1 MLHGLTGRRTYGV
14 LPFQHGLGID
24 EEDGLRVSL
33 RGAVRESVVAPPVGD
48 DVLRV
53 AVCAVPLM
61 SNFTDVDALAA
72 EPGVVVRFVD
82 RAEELVDADLVVV
95 PGTRG
100 TVRALRWLRE
110 RGLADALARRAA
122 EGRPV
127 LGICGGFQVLG
138 EHIEDDVESREGS
151 VAGLGLLPVRVR
163 FAREKTLARPVGE
176 ALGEPVE
183 GYEIHHGVAEVA
195 GGEAFLDG
203 CRVGEM
209 WGTHWHGS
217 LESDGFRR
225 RFLAGWRGRP
235 APLRPRARTSFAA
248 LREEQLDLLGD
259 LIEEH
264 ADTDAL
270 LSLIEKGAPAG
281 LPFIAPGAPVTGGPG
296 TRPRPPRPLPE
307 RSFECHH
314 APRHQGGPVSTP
326 YPFTALVGQDDLRL
340 ALLLNA
346 VSPAVGGVLVR
357 GEKGTAKSTAVRALS
372 ALLPEV
378 PVVAGCRFSLR
389 PGRRRPELPRRPA
402 RGGRRAARPARM
414 VELPVGASED
424 RLVGALDIERALAEG
439 VKAFEPGLLAD
450 AHRGILYVDE
460 VNLLHDHLVD
470 LLLDAAAMGASYV
483 EREGVSVRHAA
494 RFLLVGTMNPEEGE
508 LRPQLLDRFGLTVEV
523 AASRETDQRVEVV
536 RRRLAHDDDPE
547 AFAGRWAD
555 EEAALRDRVVAARA
569 LLPQVVLGD
578 GALRQI
584 AATCAAFEVD
594 GMRADIVM
602 ARTATALAAWAGRTD
617 VRSEDVRQAALLA
630 LPHRRRRN
638 PFDAPGLDED
648 KLDET
653 LDEAREDDAPEPPG
667 SPEPPEGD
675 DDPDGGPGGGGGQ
688 PPADGGPDSPGLPPQ
703 QSRDQAEDRN
713 QGEGAG
719 QEDAPA
725 PQAPA
730 AGGPGEQGAVSA
742 AEPFRTRMLSVPG
755 IGEGAAGRR
764 SRARTEHG
772 RTTGSRRPRGA
783 LTKLHLAATV
793 QAAAPHQRARGRSG
807 TGLVVRRDDLRQAT
821 REGREGNLVL
831 FVVDASG
838 SMAARQRM
846 SAVKGAVLSLL
857 LDAYQRRDKVGLVT
871 FRGSAAEVALPPT
884 SSVDAAAARLETLP
898 TGGRTPLAAGLLRA
912 HDVLRVE
919 RLRDAA
925 RRPLLVVVTDG
936 RATGGV
942 EPVAQAGR
950 AARLFAA
957 DGVASVV
964 VDCESGYVRLGLAG
978 QLAGE
983 LGGTAVTLDEL
994 RADSIAGLVKDVQ
1007 GHGNHSRK
1015 AA

>member
-1 MLHGLTGRRTYGV
+1 MTT
-14 LPFQHGLGID
+14 PF
-24 EEDGLRVSL
+24 
-33 RGAVRESVVAPPVGD
+33 
-48 DVLRV
+48 
-53 AVCAVPLM
+53 
-61 SNFTDVDALAA
+61 
-72 EPGVVVRFVD
+72 
-82 RAEELVDADLVVV
+82 
-95 PGTRG
+95 
-100 TVRALRWLRE
+100 
-110 RGLADALARRAA
+110 
-122 EGRPV
+122 
-127 LGICGGFQVLG
+127 
-138 EHIEDDVESREGS
+138 
-151 VAGLGLLPVRVR
+151 
-163 FAREKTLARPVGE
+163 
-176 ALGEPVE
+176 
-183 GYEIHHGVAEVA
+183 
-195 GGEAFLDG
+195 
-203 CRVGEM
+203 
-209 WGTHWHGS
+209 
-217 LESDGFRR
+217 
-225 RFLAGWRGRP
+225 
-235 APLRPRARTSFAA
+235 
-248 LREEQLDLLGD
+248 
-259 LIEEH
+259 
-264 ADTDAL
+264 
-270 LSLIEKGAPAG
+270 
-281 LPFIAPGAPVTGGPG
+281 
-296 TRPRPPRPLPE
+296 
-307 RSFECHH
+307 
-314 APRHQGGPVSTP
+314 
-326 YPFTALVGQDDLRL
+326 PFTAVVGQDDLRL

-378 PVVAGCRFSLR
+378 AVVPGCRFSCDPAAPDPACPDGPHETG
-389 PGRRRPELPRRPA
+389 PGTQ
-402 RGGRRAARPARM
+402 RPARM

-523 AASRETDQRVEVV
+523 AASREPDQRVEVV
-536 RRRLAHDDDPE
+536 RRRLAYDDDP
-547 AFAGRWAD
+547 AGFTERWSD
-555 EEAALRDRVVAARA
+555 EESSVRARIIAARE
-569 LLPQVVLGD
+569 LLPSVRLGD

-617 VRSEDVRQAALLA
+617 VLAEDVRQAALLA

-638 PFDAPGLDED
+638 PFDAPGLDEN

-653 LDEAREDDAPEPPG
+653 LEEFAEREPRPEDDDP
-667 SPEPPEGD
+667 
-675 DDPDGGPGGGGGQ
+675 DPDGGPDGSGGGGGQ
-688 PPADGGPDSPGLPPQ
+688 PPESDSDGPQ
-703 QSRDQAEDRN
+703 DGDTGARPEA
-713 QGEGAG
+713 GEGG
-719 QEDAPA
+719 E
-725 PQAPA
+725 PQPS
-730 AGGPGEQGAVSA
+730 GTGSGEQQPVRA
-742 AEPFRTRMLSVPG
+742 AEPFRTKVLSVPG

-772 RTTGSRRPRGA
+772 RTTGARRPQGA
-783 LTKLHLAATV
+783 LTKLHLAATI
-793 QAAAPHQRARGRSG
+793 QAAAPHQLARGRAG
-807 TGLVVRRDDLRQAT
+807 RGLVVRRDDLRQAA

-871 FRGSAAEVALPPT
+871 FRGSAADVALPPT
-884 SSVDAAAARLETLP
+884 SSVDAAAVRLESLP
-898 TGGRTPLAAGLLRA
+898 TGGRTPLAAGLLKA

-919 RLRDAA
+919 RLRDPA
-925 RRPLLVVVTDG
+925 RRALVVVVTDG
-936 RATGGV
+936 RATGGP
-942 EPVAQAGR
+942 EPVALAGR

-964 VDCESGYVRLGLAG
+964 VDCETGPVRLGLAG

-983 LGGTAVTLDEL
+983 LDGTAVTLDEL

-1007 GHGNHSRK
+1007 RR

>member
-1 MLHGLTGRRTYGV
+1 MTT
-14 LPFQHGLGID
+14 PF
-24 EEDGLRVSL
+24 
-33 RGAVRESVVAPPVGD
+33 
-48 DVLRV
+48 
-53 AVCAVPLM
+53 
-61 SNFTDVDALAA
+61 
-72 EPGVVVRFVD
+72 
-82 RAEELVDADLVVV
+82 
-95 PGTRG
+95 
-100 TVRALRWLRE
+100 
-110 RGLADALARRAA
+110 
-122 EGRPV
+122 
-127 LGICGGFQVLG
+127 
-138 EHIEDDVESREGS
+138 
-151 VAGLGLLPVRVR
+151 
-163 FAREKTLARPVGE
+163 
-176 ALGEPVE
+176 
-183 GYEIHHGVAEVA
+183 
-195 GGEAFLDG
+195 
-203 CRVGEM
+203 
-209 WGTHWHGS
+209 
-217 LESDGFRR
+217 
-225 RFLAGWRGRP
+225 
-235 APLRPRARTSFAA
+235 
-248 LREEQLDLLGD
+248 
-259 LIEEH
+259 
-264 ADTDAL
+264 
-270 LSLIEKGAPAG
+270 
-281 LPFIAPGAPVTGGPG
+281 
-296 TRPRPPRPLPE
+296 
-307 RSFECHH
+307 
-314 APRHQGGPVSTP
+314 
-326 YPFTALVGQDDLRL
+326 PFTAVVGQDDLRL

-378 PVVAGCRFSLR
+378 PVVPGCRFSCDPASPD
-389 PGRRRPELPRRPA
+389 PGCPDGPHEA
-402 RGGRRAARPARM
+402 GGGAERPARM

-424 RLVGALDIERALAEG
+424 RLVGALDIERALSEG

-523 AASRETDQRVEVV
+523 AASREPDQRVEVV
-536 RRRLAHDDDPE
+536 RRRLAYDDDPA
-547 AFAGRWAD
+547 AFAARWAE
-555 EEAALRDRVVAARA
+555 EEAAVRARIVAARE
-569 LLPQVVLGD
+569 LLPSVRLGD

-617 VRSEDVRQAALLA
+617 VLAEDVRQAALLA

-653 LDEAREDDAPEPPG
+653 LEEFGG
-667 SPEPPEGD
+667 SDD
-675 DDPDGGPGGGGGQ
+675 DDPDPDPGPDGPGGGGGQ
-688 PPADGGPDSPGLPPQ
+688 PEPDDAPQGDGDTAARPE
-703 QSRDQAEDRN
+703 A
-713 QGEGAG
+713 GEGG
-719 QEDAPA
+719 Q
-725 PQAPA
+725 PQPSGA
-730 AGGPGEQGAVSA
+730 GEQSPARAS
-742 AEPFRTRMLSVPG
+742 EPFRTKVLSVPG

-772 RTTGSRRPRGA
+772 RTTGARRPRGA

-807 TGLVVRRDDLRQAT
+807 PGLVVRRDDLRQAT

-871 FRGSAAEVALPPT
+871 FRGTDADVALPPT

-919 RLRDAA
+919 RLRDPA
-925 RRPLLVVVTDG
+925 RRPLVVLVTDG
-936 RATGGV
+936 RATGGP
-942 EPVAQAGR
+942 EPVALAGR

-964 VDCESGYVRLGLAG
+964 VDCESGPVRLGLAG

-1007 GHGNHSRK
+1007 RR

>member
-1 MLHGLTGRRTYGV
+1 MTT
-14 LPFQHGLGID
+14 PF
-24 EEDGLRVSL
+24 
-33 RGAVRESVVAPPVGD
+33 
-48 DVLRV
+48 
-53 AVCAVPLM
+53 
-61 SNFTDVDALAA
+61 
-72 EPGVVVRFVD
+72 
-82 RAEELVDADLVVV
+82 
-95 PGTRG
+95 
-100 TVRALRWLRE
+100 
-110 RGLADALARRAA
+110 
-122 EGRPV
+122 
-127 LGICGGFQVLG
+127 
-138 EHIEDDVESREGS
+138 
-151 VAGLGLLPVRVR
+151 
-163 FAREKTLARPVGE
+163 
-176 ALGEPVE
+176 
-183 GYEIHHGVAEVA
+183 
-195 GGEAFLDG
+195 
-203 CRVGEM
+203 
-209 WGTHWHGS
+209 
-217 LESDGFRR
+217 
-225 RFLAGWRGRP
+225 
-235 APLRPRARTSFAA
+235 
-248 LREEQLDLLGD
+248 
-259 LIEEH
+259 
-264 ADTDAL
+264 
-270 LSLIEKGAPAG
+270 
-281 LPFIAPGAPVTGGPG
+281 
-296 TRPRPPRPLPE
+296 
-307 RSFECHH
+307 
-314 APRHQGGPVSTP
+314 
-326 YPFTALVGQDDLRL
+326 PFTAVVGQDDLRL

-378 PVVAGCRFSLR
+378 SVVAGCRFSCDPAAPDPGCPDGPHEAGTGASR
-389 PGRRRPELPRRPA
+389 PS
-402 RGGRRAARPARM
+402 RM

-483 EREGVSVRHAA
+483 EREGVSVRHASK
-494 RFLLVGTMNPEEGE
+494 FLLVGTMNPEEGE

-523 AASRETDQRVEVV
+523 AASREPDQRVEVV
-536 RRRLAHDDDPE
+536 RRRLAYDDDP
-547 AFAGRWAD
+547 AGFAARWAD
-555 EEAALRDRVVAARA
+555 EEAAVRQRIVAARE
-569 LLPQVVLGD
+569 LLPSVRLGD

-602 ARTATALAAWAGRTD
+602 ARTAVALAAWAGRTD
-617 VRSEDVRQAALLA
+617 VLAEDVRQAALLA

-653 LDEAREDDAPEPPG
+653 LEEFGGP
-667 SPEPPEGD
+667 D
-675 DDPDGGPGGGGGQ
+675 DDPDPDPGPDGPGGGGGQ
-688 PPADGGPDSPGLPPQ
+688 PDPDDAPQGDGDTAARPE
-703 QSRDQAEDRN
+703 A
-713 QGEGAG
+713 GENGQPRPSGAG
-719 QEDAPA
+719 
-725 PQAPA
+725 
-730 AGGPGEQGAVSA
+730 EQSPVRAS
-742 AEPFRTRMLSVPG
+742 EPFRAKVLSVPG

-772 RTTGSRRPRGA
+772 RTTGARRPKGA

-807 TGLVVRRDDLRQAT
+807 PGLVVRRDDLRQAT

-912 HDVLRVE
+912 HEVLRVE
-919 RLRDAA
+919 RLRDPA
-925 RRPLLVVVTDG
+925 RRALVVLVTDG
-936 RATGGV
+936 RATGGPK
-942 EPVAQAGR
+942 PVALAGR

-964 VDCESGYVRLGLAG
+964 VDCESGPVRLGLAG

-1007 GHGNHSRK
+1007 RR

>member
-1 MLHGLTGRRTYGV
+1 M
-14 LPFQHGLGID
+14 
-24 EEDGLRVSL
+24 
-33 RGAVRESVVAPPVGD
+33 
-48 DVLRV
+48 
-53 AVCAVPLM
+53 
-61 SNFTDVDALAA
+61 
-72 EPGVVVRFVD
+72 
-82 RAEELVDADLVVV
+82 
-95 PGTRG
+95 
-100 TVRALRWLRE
+100 
-110 RGLADALARRAA
+110 
-122 EGRPV
+122 
-127 LGICGGFQVLG
+127 
-138 EHIEDDVESREGS
+138 
-151 VAGLGLLPVRVR
+151 
-163 FAREKTLARPVGE
+163 
-176 ALGEPVE
+176 
-183 GYEIHHGVAEVA
+183 
-195 GGEAFLDG
+195 
-203 CRVGEM
+203 
-209 WGTHWHGS
+209 
-217 LESDGFRR
+217 
-225 RFLAGWRGRP
+225 
-235 APLRPRARTSFAA
+235 
-248 LREEQLDLLGD
+248 
-259 LIEEH
+259 
-264 ADTDAL
+264 
-270 LSLIEKGAPAG
+270 
-281 LPFIAPGAPVTGGPG
+281 
-296 TRPRPPRPLPE
+296 
-307 RSFECHH
+307 
-314 APRHQGGPVSTP
+314 STP
-326 YPFTALVGQDDLRL
+326 FPFTAVVGQDDLRL

-372 ALLPEV
+372 ALMPAVDVV
-378 PVVAGCRFSLR
+378 PGCRFSCDPASPDPACPDGPHA
-389 PGRRRPELPRRPA
+389 PGTA
-402 RGGRRAARPARM
+402 GQCRPARM

-424 RLVGALDIERALAEG
+424 RLVGALDIERALSEG

-523 AASRETDQRVEVV
+523 AASREPEQRVEVV
-536 RRRLAHDDDPE
+536 RRRLAYDADPDG
-547 AFAGRWAD
+547 FAARWAH
-555 EEAALRDRVVAARA
+555 EEAEVRARIVAARE
-569 LLPQVVLGD
+569 LLPSVRLGD

-617 VRSEDVRQAALLA
+617 VLAEDVRQAALLA

-653 LDEAREDDAPEPPG
+653 LEEF
-667 SPEPPEGD
+667 SGD
-675 DDPDGGPGGGGGQ
+675 DDPDPDPDQGPDGPGGGGG
-688 PPADGGPDSPGLPPQ
+688 DGGQPEPDDGPRGDDTGATPEAGENGQPQ
-703 QSRDQAEDRN
+703 PS
-713 QGEGAG
+713 GAG
-719 QEDAPA
+719 
-725 PQAPA
+725 
-730 AGGPGEQGAVSA
+730 EQSAVRA
-742 AEPFRTRMLSVPG
+742 AEPFRTKVLSVPG

-772 RTTGSRRPRGA
+772 RTTGARRPRGT

-807 TGLVVRRDDLRQAT
+807 PGLVVRRDDLRQAT

-871 FRGSAAEVALPPT
+871 FRGSGADVALPPT
-884 SSVDAAAARLETLP
+884 SSVDAAAVRLESLP
-898 TGGRTPLAAGLLRA
+898 TGGRTPLSAGLLRA

-919 RLRDAA
+919 RLRDPA
-925 RRPLLVVVTDG
+925 RRPLVVLVTDG
-936 RATGGV
+936 RATGGP
-942 EPVAQAGR
+942 EPVALAGR

-957 DGVASVV
+957 EGVASVV
-964 VDCESGYVRLGLAG
+964 VDCESGPVRLGLAG

-994 RADSIAGLVKDVQ
+994 RADSIAGLVRDVQ
-1007 GHGNHSRK
+1007 GTSRR

>member
-1 MLHGLTGRRTYGV
+1 M
-14 LPFQHGLGID
+14 
-24 EEDGLRVSL
+24 
-33 RGAVRESVVAPPVGD
+33 
-48 DVLRV
+48 
-53 AVCAVPLM
+53 
-61 SNFTDVDALAA
+61 
-72 EPGVVVRFVD
+72 
-82 RAEELVDADLVVV
+82 
-95 PGTRG
+95 
-100 TVRALRWLRE
+100 
-110 RGLADALARRAA
+110 
-122 EGRPV
+122 
-127 LGICGGFQVLG
+127 
-138 EHIEDDVESREGS
+138 
-151 VAGLGLLPVRVR
+151 
-163 FAREKTLARPVGE
+163 
-176 ALGEPVE
+176 
-183 GYEIHHGVAEVA
+183 
-195 GGEAFLDG
+195 
-203 CRVGEM
+203 
-209 WGTHWHGS
+209 
-217 LESDGFRR
+217 
-225 RFLAGWRGRP
+225 
-235 APLRPRARTSFAA
+235 
-248 LREEQLDLLGD
+248 
-259 LIEEH
+259 
-264 ADTDAL
+264 
-270 LSLIEKGAPAG
+270 
-281 LPFIAPGAPVTGGPG
+281 
-296 TRPRPPRPLPE
+296 
-307 RSFECHH
+307 
-314 APRHQGGPVSTP
+314 STP
-326 YPFTALVGQDDLRL
+326 FPFTAVVGQDDLRL

-372 ALLPEV
+372 ALMPQV
-378 PVVAGCRFSLR
+378 DVVSGCRFSCD
-389 PGRRRPELPRRPA
+389 PGSPDPA
-402 RGGRRAARPARM
+402 CPDGPHEPGAFESRPARM

-494 RFLLVGTMNPEEGE
+494 KFLLVGTMNPEEGE

-523 AASRETDQRVEVV
+523 AASREPDQRVEVV
-536 RRRLAHDDDPE
+536 RRRLAYDDDPA
-547 AFAGRWAD
+547 AFAARWAE
-555 EEAALRDRVVAARA
+555 EEAAVRARIVAARE
-569 LLPQVVLGD
+569 LLPSVRLGD

-617 VRSEDVRQAALLA
+617 VLAEDVRQAALLA

-653 LDEAREDDAPEPPG
+653 LEQFGDSSHDEDPDP
-667 SPEPPEGD
+667 
-675 DDPDGGPGGGGGQ
+675 DPDGPGDGGGQ
-688 PPADGGPDSPGLPPQ
+688 PPQGDGGPQGGDTGARPE
-703 QSRDQAEDRN
+703 A
-713 QGEGAG
+713 GEGGEPQASGAG
-719 QEDAPA
+719 AGE
-725 PQAPA
+725 QAPA
-730 AGGPGEQGAVSA
+730 RAS
-742 AEPFRTRMLSVPG
+742 EPFRAKTLSVPG

-772 RTTGSRRPRGA
+772 RTTGARRPRGT

-807 TGLVVRRDDLRQAT
+807 PGLVVRRDDLRQAT

-871 FRGSAAEVALPPT
+871 FRGKDAQVALPPT
-884 SSVDAAAARLETLP
+884 SSVDTAAARLESLP
-898 TGGRTPLAAGLLRA
+898 TGGRTPLAAGLLKA
-912 HDVLRVE
+912 HEVLRVE
-919 RLRDAA
+919 RLRDPV
-925 RRPLLVVVTDG
+925 RRALVVVVTDG
-936 RATGGV
+936 RATGGP
-942 EPVAQAGR
+942 EPVALAGR

-957 DGVASVV
+957 GQVASVV
-964 VDCESGYVRLGLAG
+964 VDCESGPVRLGLAG

-994 RADSIAGLVKDVQ
+994 RADSIAGLVRDVQ
-1007 GHGNHSRK
+1007 GTQGTSRR

>member
-1 MLHGLTGRRTYGV
+1 M
-14 LPFQHGLGID
+14 
-24 EEDGLRVSL
+24 
-33 RGAVRESVVAPPVGD
+33 
-48 DVLRV
+48 
-53 AVCAVPLM
+53 
-61 SNFTDVDALAA
+61 
-72 EPGVVVRFVD
+72 
-82 RAEELVDADLVVV
+82 
-95 PGTRG
+95 
-100 TVRALRWLRE
+100 
-110 RGLADALARRAA
+110 
-122 EGRPV
+122 
-127 LGICGGFQVLG
+127 
-138 EHIEDDVESREGS
+138 
-151 VAGLGLLPVRVR
+151 
-163 FAREKTLARPVGE
+163 
-176 ALGEPVE
+176 
-183 GYEIHHGVAEVA
+183 
-195 GGEAFLDG
+195 
-203 CRVGEM
+203 
-209 WGTHWHGS
+209 
-217 LESDGFRR
+217 
-225 RFLAGWRGRP
+225 
-235 APLRPRARTSFAA
+235 
-248 LREEQLDLLGD
+248 
-259 LIEEH
+259 
-264 ADTDAL
+264 
-270 LSLIEKGAPAG
+270 
-281 LPFIAPGAPVTGGPG
+281 
-296 TRPRPPRPLPE
+296 
-307 RSFECHH
+307 
-314 APRHQGGPVSTP
+314 
-326 YPFTALVGQDDLRL
+326 RL

-372 ALLPEV
+372 ALVPEV
-378 PVVAGCRFSLR
+378 DVVSGCRFSCD
-389 PGRRRPELPRRPA
+389 PA
-402 RGGRRAARPARM
+402 SPDPACPDGPHEAGASGARPARM

-523 AASRETDQRVEVV
+523 AASREPDQRVEVV
-536 RRRLAHDDDPE
+536 RRRLAYDDDP
-547 AFAGRWAD
+547 AGFAARWAD
-555 EEAALRDRVVAARA
+555 EEAAVRARIVAARE
-569 LLPQVVLGD
+569 LLPSVRLGD

-617 VRSEDVRQAALLA
+617 VLAEDVRQAALLA

-653 LDEAREDDAPEPPG
+653 LEEFGGPDGDDG
-667 SPEPPEGD
+667 GD
-675 DDPDGGPGGGGGQ
+675 DDPGPGPGGGPGGQ
-688 PPADGGPDSPGLPPQ
+688 PEPDDAPRGDGDAAARPE
-703 QSRDQAEDRN
+703 A
-713 QGEGAG
+713 GEGG
-719 QEDAPA
+719 E
-725 PQAPA
+725 PQSS
-730 AGGPGEQGAVSA
+730 GGAGEQSPARA
-742 AEPFRTRMLSVPG
+742 AEPFRTKVLSVPG
-755 IGEGAAGRR
+755 LGDGAAGRR

-772 RTTGSRRPRGA
+772 RTTGARRPEGA

-793 QAAAPHQRARGRSG
+793 RAAAPHQRARGRSG
-807 TGLVVRRDDLRQAT
+807 PGLVVRRDDLRQAT

-846 SAVKGAVLSLL
+846 GAVKGAVLSLL

-884 SSVDAAAARLETLP
+884 SSVDAAAVRLESLP

-912 HDVLRVE
+912 HEVLRVE
-919 RLRDAA
+919 RLRDPA
-925 RRPLLVVVTDG
+925 RRALVVVVTDG
-936 RATGGV
+936 RATGGP
-942 EPVAQAGR
+942 EPVALASR

-957 DGVASVV
+957 DEVASVV
-964 VDCESGYVRLGLAG
+964 VDCESGPVRLGLAG
-978 QLAGE
+978 RIAGE

-1007 GHGNHSRK
+1007 GSRR

>member
-1 MLHGLTGRRTYGV
+1 M
-14 LPFQHGLGID
+14 
-24 EEDGLRVSL
+24 
-33 RGAVRESVVAPPVGD
+33 
-48 DVLRV
+48 
-53 AVCAVPLM
+53 
-61 SNFTDVDALAA
+61 
-72 EPGVVVRFVD
+72 
-82 RAEELVDADLVVV
+82 
-95 PGTRG
+95 
-100 TVRALRWLRE
+100 
-110 RGLADALARRAA
+110 
-122 EGRPV
+122 
-127 LGICGGFQVLG
+127 
-138 EHIEDDVESREGS
+138 
-151 VAGLGLLPVRVR
+151 
-163 FAREKTLARPVGE
+163 
-176 ALGEPVE
+176 
-183 GYEIHHGVAEVA
+183 
-195 GGEAFLDG
+195 
-203 CRVGEM
+203 
-209 WGTHWHGS
+209 
-217 LESDGFRR
+217 
-225 RFLAGWRGRP
+225 
-235 APLRPRARTSFAA
+235 
-248 LREEQLDLLGD
+248 
-259 LIEEH
+259 
-264 ADTDAL
+264 
-270 LSLIEKGAPAG
+270 
-281 LPFIAPGAPVTGGPG
+281 
-296 TRPRPPRPLPE
+296 
-307 RSFECHH
+307 
-314 APRHQGGPVSTP
+314 STP
-326 YPFTALVGQDDLRL
+326 FPFTAVVGQDDLRL

-372 ALLPEV
+372 ALMPALDAV
-378 PVVAGCRFSLR
+378 TGCRFSCDPASPDPACPDGPHE
-389 PGRRRPELPRRPA
+389 PGAYET
-402 RGGRRAARPARM
+402 RPARM

-523 AASRETDQRVEVV
+523 AASREPDQRVEVV

-547 AFAGRWAD
+547 AFAARWAD
-555 EEAALRDRVVAARA
+555 EEAAVRGRIAAARE
-569 LLPQVVLGD
+569 LLPSVRLGD
-578 GALRQI
+578 AALRQI

-617 VRSEDVRQAALLA
+617 VLAEDVRQAALLA

-653 LDEAREDDAPEPPG
+653 LEEFGGSDDEDPDPG
-667 SPEPPEGD
+667 PQGPEGGPD
-675 DDPDGGPGGGGGQ
+675 DGPEGGPDGGG
-688 PPADGGPDSPGLPPQ
+688 GLPPQ
-703 QSRDQAEDRN
+703 SGDTAHDTAGDATVPPQGDGAGPDTGRS
-713 QGEGAG
+713 GEG
-719 QEDAPA
+719 DAQ
-725 PQAPA
+725 PQP
-730 AGGPGEQGAVSA
+730 GGPGAGEQSPVRA
-742 AEPFRTRMLSVPG
+742 AEPFRTKTLSVPG

-772 RTTGSRRPRGA
+772 RTTGARRPRGA

-793 QAAAPHQRARGRSG
+793 HAAAPHQRARGRSG
-807 TGLVVRRDDLRQAT
+807 PGLVVRRDDLRQAV

-846 SAVKGAVLSLL
+846 GAVKGAVLSLL

-871 FRGSAAEVALPPT
+871 FRGSAADVALPPT
-884 SSVDAAAARLETLP
+884 SSVDAAAVRLESLP

-919 RLRDAA
+919 RLRDPA
-925 RRPLLVVVTDG
+925 RRALVVVVTDG
-936 RATGGV
+936 RATGGP
-942 EPVAQAGR
+942 EPVGTAGR

-957 DGVASVV
+957 EGVASVV
-964 VDCESGYVRLGLAG
+964 VDCESGPVRLGLAG
-978 QLAGE
+978 ELAAQ

-994 RADSIAGLVKDVQ
+994 RADSIAGLVKNVQ
-1007 GHGNHSRK
+1007 GTSRR

>member
-1 MLHGLTGRRTYGV
+1 M
-14 LPFQHGLGID
+14 
-24 EEDGLRVSL
+24 
-33 RGAVRESVVAPPVGD
+33 
-48 DVLRV
+48 
-53 AVCAVPLM
+53 
-61 SNFTDVDALAA
+61 
-72 EPGVVVRFVD
+72 
-82 RAEELVDADLVVV
+82 
-95 PGTRG
+95 
-100 TVRALRWLRE
+100 
-110 RGLADALARRAA
+110 
-122 EGRPV
+122 
-127 LGICGGFQVLG
+127 
-138 EHIEDDVESREGS
+138 
-151 VAGLGLLPVRVR
+151 
-163 FAREKTLARPVGE
+163 
-176 ALGEPVE
+176 
-183 GYEIHHGVAEVA
+183 
-195 GGEAFLDG
+195 
-203 CRVGEM
+203 
-209 WGTHWHGS
+209 
-217 LESDGFRR
+217 
-225 RFLAGWRGRP
+225 
-235 APLRPRARTSFAA
+235 
-248 LREEQLDLLGD
+248 
-259 LIEEH
+259 
-264 ADTDAL
+264 
-270 LSLIEKGAPAG
+270 
-281 LPFIAPGAPVTGGPG
+281 
-296 TRPRPPRPLPE
+296 
-307 RSFECHH
+307 
-314 APRHQGGPVSTP
+314 STP
-326 YPFTALVGQDDLRL
+326 FPFTAVVGQDDLRL

-372 ALLPEV
+372 ALLPTV
-378 PVVAGCRFSLR
+378 DVVAGCRFSCDPAEPDPACPDGPHHP
-389 PGRRRPELPRRPA
+389 PGAFES
-402 RGGRRAARPARM
+402 RPARM

-523 AASRETDQRVEVV
+523 AASREPDLRVEVV
-536 RRRLAHDDDPE
+536 RRRLAYDDDP
-547 AFAGRWAD
+547 AGFTARWAD
-555 EEAALRDRVVAARA
+555 EEAAVRQRIVAARE
-569 LLPQVVLGD
+569 LLPSVRLGD

-602 ARTATALAAWAGRTD
+602 ARTATALAAWAGRT
-617 VRSEDVRQAALLA
+617 VVLAEDVRQAALLA

-648 KLDET
+648 RLDET
-653 LDEAREDDAPEPPG
+653 LAEFSGQDE
-667 SPEPPEGD
+667 SD
-675 DDPDGGPGGGGGQ
+675 DDPDPDGPGGGGGR
-688 PPADGGPDSPGLPPQ
+688 PAPEDGGPQGGDTGARPEAGEDGEPQ
-703 QSRDQAEDRN
+703 AA
-713 QGEGAG
+713 GAG
-719 QEDAPA
+719 
-725 PQAPA
+725 
-730 AGGPGEQGAVSA
+730 EQSPVRA
-742 AEPFRTRMLSVPG
+742 AEPFRTKALSVPG

-772 RTTGSRRPRGA
+772 RTTGARRPRGA

-793 QAAAPHQRARGRSG
+793 RAAAPHQRARGRSG
-807 TGLVVRRDDLRQAT
+807 PGLVVRRDDLRQAA

-884 SSVDAAAARLETLP
+884 SSVDAAAARLESLP
-898 TGGRTPLAAGLLRA
+898 TGGRTPLAAGLLKA

-919 RLRDAA
+919 RLRDPA
-925 RRPLLVVVTDG
+925 RRALVVVVTDG
-936 RATGGV
+936 RATGGP
-942 EPVAQAGR
+942 EPVALAGR

-957 DGVASVV
+957 DGLASVV
-964 VDCESGYVRLGLAG
+964 VDCESGPVRLGLAG

-1007 GHGNHSRK
+1007 RR